1 VTAGG
6 RPLRRRPS
14 RLPLLLSAGA
24 VDSVG
29 LAFGWTVFLLAVAA
43 QEGPDAAI
51 AQYAAALV
59 GVAASGPVSA
69 RLARR
74 LSPRDLLRLLAVGEG
89 ACRVGLFGLFLG
101 HAPVLA
107 LAVLVAVMNVLAWCG
122 FAAMR
127 TEVSRVQGAA
137 DATGEPGADG
147 AAGRLLTL
155 YAVAILSSEA
165 LATALAS
172 VVLSPAPPAPVLA
185 VVATVYGMTLVPQW
199 VVGTYAP
206 RGRPPASSGRA
217 SWRVVAVP
225 CGVGGVVFL
234 LAAAPAL
241 AATVLAFERYGRA
254 GVLVSAVSF
263 AVGAAGAAR
272 VQAAVGRWRL
282 TAAPA
287 FALGAVMVGGW
298 ALSGTGLAGLA
309 VAQVC
314 AGVAQCALEGDL
326 DARTVARTGPAA
338 STSALA
344 LSSSSRALGGALAVF
359 LLPAATD
366 AVSLPVLCGA
376 TACGLALAAAAC
388 VLAPAR
394 LVARVPRQR
403 SAPAAER
410 GAPRFRRARR

>member
-6 RPLRRRPS
+6 RRLRHRPS
-14 RLPLLLSAGA
+14 RLPLLLAAGA

-29 LAFGWTVFLLAVAA
+29 LAFGWTAFLLAVA
-43 QEGPDAAI
+43 ERDGPDAAI

-59 GVAASGPVSA
+59 GVAVSGPVSA

-89 ACRVGLFGLFLG
+89 ACRLGLFGLFLG
-101 HAPVLA
+101 HAPLPA
-107 LAVLVAVMNVLAWCG
+107 LAALVAVMNVLAWCG

-127 TEVSRVQGAA
+127 TEVSRAQGPAVE
-137 DATGEPGADG
+137 GPDG

-165 LATALAS
+165 LAAALAS
-172 VVLSPAPPAPVLA
+172 VVLSSAPPVPVLA
-185 VVATVYGMTLVPQW
+185 AVATVYGMTLVPQW
-199 VVGTYAP
+199 VVGTFAP
-206 RGRPPASSGRA
+206 RERPATASGRVP
-217 SWRVVAVP
+217 WRLVAVP

-272 VQAAVGRWRL
+272 VQAAVGRWRT
-282 TAAPA
+282 TAGPA

-314 AGVAQCALEGDL
+314 AGVGQCALEGDL

-344 LSSSSRALGGALAVF
+344 LASSSRALGGALAVY

-366 AVSLPVLCGA
+366 AVPLPALCLA
-376 TACGLALAAAAC
+376 TALCLALAAAVCGAGR
-388 VLAPAR
+388 ARPAIR
-394 LVARVPRQR
+394 LPRQR
-403 SAPAAER
+403 PAPPPANPP
-410 GAPRFRRARR
+410 G

>member
-6 RPLRRRPS
+6 RLSRGRAS

-29 LAFGWTVFLLAVAA
+29 LAFGWTVFLLAVA
-43 QEGPDAAI
+43 ERDGPDAAI
-51 AQYAAALV
+51 VQYAAALV

-74 LSPRDLLRLLAVGEG
+74 LAPRDLLRMLAVGEG
-89 ACRVGLFGLFLG
+89 ACRVGLFVLFLG
-101 HAPVLA
+101 HAPVPA
-107 LAVLVAVMNVLAWCG
+107 LAALVAVMNVLAWCG

-127 TEVSRVQGAA
+127 TEVSRAQGPAGA
-137 DATGEPGADG
+137 GAGADG

-155 YAVAILSSEA
+155 YAVAILTSEA

-172 VVLSPAPPAPVLA
+172 VVLSSAPPAPVLA

-206 RGRPPASSGRA
+206 RERPVAASSRA
-217 SWRVVAVP
+217 PWRVVAVP

-234 LAAAPAL
+234 LAAAPAM

-254 GVLVSAVSF
+254 GVLVSALSF

-272 VQAAVGRWRL
+272 VQSVVGRWRT

-287 FALGAVMVGGW
+287 FVLGALMVGGW

-326 DARTVARTGPAA
+326 DARAVARTGPAA

-344 LSSSSRALGGALAVF
+344 LASSSRALGGALAVY
-359 LLPAATD
+359 LLPTLAD

-376 TACGLALAAAAC
+376 TACGLAVAAAAC
-388 VLAPAR
+388 GIRPRRAA
-394 LVARVPRQR
+394 AHVPRPR
-403 SAPAAER
+403 SAPSAER
-410 GAPRFRRARR
+410 GAPRSRQAQE